1 MGIPLRSLARS
12 RGTQGERVKRA
23 RTATERDREALRML
37 AEVSMFIMF
46 SAARAVGNYYVTSEV

>member
-1 MGIPLRSLARS
+1 M
-12 RGTQGERVKRA
+12 KRA

-46 SAARAVGNYYVTSEV
+46 SAARAVENYYVTSEV